1 MKRILITG
9 SNSGLGLEFTRQ
21 FLERGDYVIASCRR
35 PGAAVQLQEL
45 RDKHSGRIIVPE
57 LDVSSEEERGKLYKQ
72 MTSFMDKL
80 DILINNAGVRFGGEK
95 FSDSLE
101 NIQKEDF
108 SNIFQINTVA
118 PLMMAVRFLPMLK
131 KAENPIIVNISSVSG
146 SIARKRRKGSG
157 YSYSSSKAALNMIT
171 KALSVELDNSGVIVV
186 SLHPGWV
193 KTSME
198 YTEKAPLMPD
208 ESISGMISVIE
219 SLKIED
225 TGKFYD
231 WQGNE
236 VPW

>member
-1 MKRILITG
+1 MSIYEVLTSLLTFPG
-9 SNSGLGLEFTRQ
+9 VVSHEFAHKFFCDLFEIKVRKVCY
-21 FLERGDYVIASCRR
+21 F
-35 PGAAVQLQEL
+35 
-45 RDKHSGRIIVPE
+45 
-57 LDVSSEEERGKLYKQ
+57 
-72 MTSFMDKL
+72 
-80 DILINNAGVRFGGEK
+80 RFGGEK

-101 NIQKEDF
+101 NIHKEDF
-108 SNIFQINTVA
+108 SKIFQINTVA

-131 KAENPIIVNISSVSG
+131 KAGNPLIINISSVSG
-146 SIARKRRKGSG
+146 SIARKRRKDSG

-171 KALSVELDNSGVIVV
+171 KALSVELVDSGVIVV

-198 YTEKAPLMPD
+198 YTEKAPLMPN
-208 ESISGMISVIE
+208 ESISGMIKVIDT
-219 SLKIED
+219 LKTED

>member
-21 FLERGDYVIASCRR
+21 FLDSGDYVIASCRR
-35 PGAAVQLQEL
+35 PGAAIQLQEL
-45 RDKHSGRIIVPE
+45 REKHSGRIIIPE
-57 LDVSSEEERGKLYKQ
+57 LDVSNEEERDKLYKH
-72 MTSFMDKL
+72 MISYMDKL

-95 FSDSLE
+95 YSDSLE
-101 NIQKEDF
+101 SIHKEDF
-108 SNIFQINTVA
+108 SKIFQINSVA

-131 KAENPIIVNISSVSG
+131 KADKPLIINISSDSG
-146 SIARKRRKGSG
+146 SITRKRRKGSG

-171 KALSVELDNSGVIVV
+171 KALSVELVSDKIIVV
-186 SLHPGWV
+186 SMHPGWV

-198 YTEKAPLMPD
+198 YTENAPLMPE
-208 ESISGMISVIE
+208 ESIKGMINVMD
-219 SLKIED
+219 SLTIED
-225 TGKFYD
+225 TGKFLD